1 MEDLRSIQLNNGFNL
16 EESSMRRKSSRKIK
30 TRSKTRTTVLNFN
43 KFKRNIIAFNVIMSI
58 VLIVLIAASYSEMVT
73 ISSDNLIMEQK
84 IADLEINLNSIEN
97 IAMQTNSDNRIK
109 KIASSR
115 LDMVIP
121 TSENMVAIEKNSSE
135 KIVDLDKQNIQTAS
149 TSESNS
155 VISII
160 TDILR

>member
-1 MEDLRSIQLNNGFNL
+1 MEDLRSIQLNNGFGTI
-16 EESSMRRKSSRKIK
+16 ESSRTISKSRKRRLRAK
-30 TRSKTRTTVLNFN
+30 SKTKRLNFD
-43 KFKRNIIAFNVIMSI
+43 KFKKNIIAFNVIMSI
-58 VLIVLIAASYSEMVT
+58 VLIVLLAASYSEMVT
-73 ISSDNLIMEQK
+73 ISSDNLIMEQR

-97 IAMQTNSDNRIK
+97 IAMKTNSENRIR

-121 TSENMVAIEKNSSE
+121 TSENMVAIEKNNAE

-149 TSESNS
+149 TNESNS
-155 VISII
+155 VFSII